1 MTEYDYS
8 PEAQERWQAN
18 MRRISRWVDDAEAHA
33 SEFKSP
39 FVPRSDVGD
48 DDVPPRPVLTR
59 GMSTSKRVPTPLYAP
74 VPGPMP
80 PHSHGPAPPPP
91 RPPQVPLHGPAPP
104 PSHSRHSPTRHS
116 STRRSSSHPPHSKH
130 RSGSYYV
137 SPTPTPPPVPYYPGY
152 NNPYYQPRPSPYAP
166 PPPPQPQYYR
176 SGNVAYA
183 PPPGGYVVIPNKGR
197 SSKVVSSVQP
207 VVFSTSSSTDSEPQP
222 PPHRQPHSGSF
233 LQKVFPFN
241 HNRRESPAPA
251 VYDHQRE
258 HRPHHHHHHHHHRH
272 TS

>member
-8 PEAQERWQAN
+8 PEAAERYQAT

-33 SEFKSP
+33 CEYKSP

-48 DDVPPRPVLTR
+48 DDVPPQPVLSR
-59 GMSTSKRVPTPLYAP
+59 GISHRVPPPLYAP

-91 RPPQVPLHGPAPP
+91 RPQPVPLHGPAPP
-104 PSHSRHSPTRHS
+104 PSHSRHTHSPTRRSSTRHS
-116 STRRSSSHPPHSKH
+116 SSHQSHSKH
-130 RSGSYYV
+130 RSGSTFYI

-152 NNPYYQPRPSPYAP
+152 NNPYYQARPSPYA

-176 SGNVAYA
+176 SGGNVAYA
-183 PPPGGYVVIPNKGR
+183 PPQGGYVVIPQKGR
-197 SSKVVSSVQP
+197 SSKVISSVQP
-207 VVFSTSSSTDSEPQP
+207 VVFSTSSSTDSEPLPQ
-222 PPHRQPHSGSF
+222 RQPQSGSF
-233 LQKVFPFN
+233 LQKVFPFT
-241 HNRRESPAPA
+241 HGRRDSPAPA
-251 VYDHQRE
+251 AYDHQRE

-272 TS
+272 SS